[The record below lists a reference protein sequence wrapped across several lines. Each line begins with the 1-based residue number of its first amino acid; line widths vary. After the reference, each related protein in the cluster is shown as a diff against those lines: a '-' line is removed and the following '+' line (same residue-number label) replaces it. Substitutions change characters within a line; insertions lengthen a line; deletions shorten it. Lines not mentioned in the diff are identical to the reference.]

1 MSGAASIAK
10 YLVYIKKYFLC
21 RVVFCPGWRVS
32 QLEAASLGLV
42 PVVHSRQDNLPPR
55 PLLVLD
61 RCGGTEAAAFCALS
75 SLIR

>member
-1 MSGAASIAK
+1 M
-10 YLVYIKKYFLC
+10 
-21 RVVFCPGWRVS
+21 VFCPGWRVS

-42 PVVHSRQDNLPPR
+42 PVVHSRQDHLPPR

-61 RCGGTEAAAFCALS
+61 RCGGPEAAAFCALS

>member
-1 MSGAASIAK
+1 MGSMAK
-10 YLVYIKKYFLC
+10 YFYNITKYFLC

-42 PVVHSRQDNLPPR
+42 PVVHSRQDHLPPR

-61 RCGGTEAAAFCALS
+61 RCGGPEAAAFCALS